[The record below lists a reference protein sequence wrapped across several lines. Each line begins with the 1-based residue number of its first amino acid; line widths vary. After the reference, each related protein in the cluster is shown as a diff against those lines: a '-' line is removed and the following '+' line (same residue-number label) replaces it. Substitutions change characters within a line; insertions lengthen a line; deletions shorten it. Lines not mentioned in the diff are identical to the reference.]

1 MLPFEFSKLLSIA
14 NQQSQRLLEALEIN
28 ICRNLLNQ
36 DDCIHLSHVYFI
48 SAPKGQDVINNNCS
62 NLHFSPQF
70 ALSCKS
76 FFVAFRR
83 ELRNILLIL
92 ELFTRVT
99 ILYGNEPTCLRFSFQ
114 NRNLFT
120 NYSKPRVTRVLRVC
134 QNIPSRAAIMAASLW
149 IKISNNFGLTLHA
162 WKKIYLGKCNDVLLL
177 AISSADILLISN

>member
-134 QNIPSRAAIMAASLW
+134 QNIPSRAAIMAASLCQPGLKFQ
-149 IKISNNFGLTLHA
+149 IISGLPCMRGRKYTWVNVMTYFFQRFLP
-162 WKKIYLGKCNDVLLL
+162 
-177 AISSADILLISN
+177 LIFY